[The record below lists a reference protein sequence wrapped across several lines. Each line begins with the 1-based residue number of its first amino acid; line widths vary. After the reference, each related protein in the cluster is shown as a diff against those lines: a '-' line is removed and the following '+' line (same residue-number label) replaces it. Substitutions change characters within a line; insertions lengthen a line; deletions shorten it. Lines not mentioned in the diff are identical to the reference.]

1 MAKSRRFNA
10 VSLPADAISIC
21 CQIESSDSPLK
32 EKEIA
37 ETPRLKQRLGLTD
50 STPSPQGSDI
60 GSRCIFG
67 PDLATFF
74 NKLIN
79 SQSFKNLS
87 LCCHDRWFD
96 SSP

>member
-37 ETPRLKQRLGLTD
+37 ETPRLKQ
-50 STPSPQGSDI
+50 
-60 GSRCIFG
+60 
-67 PDLATFF
+67 
-74 NKLIN
+74 
-79 SQSFKNLS
+79 
-87 LCCHDRWFD
+87 
-96 SSP
+96 